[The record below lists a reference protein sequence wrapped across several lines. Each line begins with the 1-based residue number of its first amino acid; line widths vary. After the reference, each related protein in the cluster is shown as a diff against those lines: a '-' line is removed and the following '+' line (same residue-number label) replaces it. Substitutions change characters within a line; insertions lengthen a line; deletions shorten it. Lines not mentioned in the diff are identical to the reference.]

1 MTLVDLTHPLWAGM
15 PKIPILPEVERHQIT
30 SIAEGAPMDISSI
43 TLALHVGT
51 HVDAPSHVVAGG
63 AAIDEIPVERFSG
76 RAVVSRVD
84 RRPGEEITVEDVL
97 AGGPAPEP
105 GEFLLVATGWDD
117 RFTSPEYGDH
127 PSLAPELAEWAVE
140 RGVPFVGV
148 DLITPDLPVHRR
160 GPGFDFP
167 VHRTLL
173 GNDVLIAENLT
184 GLAALGG
191 RRVRLLAFPLAI
203 RGGDA
208 GPARVLAETEEPGTE
223 EPGTAET
230 EKSGTGTGET
240 P

>member
-51 HVDAPSHVVAGG
+51 HVDAPSHVVPGG

-76 RAVVSRVD
+76 GAVVSRVD
-84 RRPGEEITVEDVL
+84 RRPGEEITVDDVL
-97 AGGPAPEP
+97 AGGPEP
-105 GEFLLVATGWDD
+105 GPGDFLLVATGWDAW
-117 RFTSPEYGDH
+117 FTSAAYGDH
-127 PSLAPELAEWAVE
+127 PSLAPELADWVVE
-140 RGVPFVGV
+140 RGIPFVGV
-148 DLITPDLPVHRR
+148 DLITPDLPVTRR
-160 GPGFDFP
+160 GTGFDFP

-184 GLAALGG
+184 GLAGLAALGG
-191 RRVRLLAFPLAI
+191 ARVHLLAFPLAV

-208 GPARVLAETEEPGTE
+208 GPARILAR
-223 EPGTAET
+223 TAE
-230 EKSGTGTGET
+230 ESS
-240 P
+240 